1 MYSHKQIAEIKQ
13 KIINKIFKELDNA
26 IMENEVNLFLDKYS
40 IVYEESNTMFVDTR
54 TMKILVFGAISGR
67 KKDYQALVK
76 KYGIDINHVVFESDY
91 MELKKYPVV
100 KLRNSTEYS
109 DILYGPVP
117 HSQSTMGDFS
127 SFLSQ
132 IESSP
137 SEYPR
142 LVKLIAN
149 DKLKITK
156 TNFEKGLQ
164 KTRYFKN
171 L

>member
-40 IVYEESNTMFVDTR
+40 IVYEESNTMPVDTR

-109 DILYGPVP
+109 DILYGP
-117 HSQSTMGDFS
+117 ST
-127 SFLSQ
+127 
-132 IESSP
+132 
-137 SEYPR
+137 
-142 LVKLIAN
+142 
-149 DKLKITK
+149 
-156 TNFEKGLQ
+156 
-164 KTRYFKN
+164 
-171 L
+171 